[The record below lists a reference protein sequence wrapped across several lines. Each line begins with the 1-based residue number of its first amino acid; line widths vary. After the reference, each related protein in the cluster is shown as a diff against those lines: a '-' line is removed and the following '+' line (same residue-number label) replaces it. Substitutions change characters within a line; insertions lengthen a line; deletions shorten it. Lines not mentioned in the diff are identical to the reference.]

1 MVLGPADSGTTFVS
15 AAGGRAWLS
24 GGRVIRAAD
33 AAWQPIPGS
42 KALKAALF
50 FFLFFSFFLF
60 FFFFLPALG
69 ERRAW
74 LPLALGWL
82 LSQCWVGPSA
92 ESVRDDRTEA
102 VARVERIDGL
112 ERPCRRKAAVASLST
127 RLWTQQ

>member
-1 MVLGPADSGTTFVS
+1 MVRVHHLSKDMVLGPADSGTTFVS

-60 FFFFLPALG
+60 FFFFAPGRGVVYALVRA
-69 ERRAW
+69 RRAV
-74 LPLALGWL
+74 P
-82 LSQCWVGPSA
+82 QQPDYVQMQ
-92 ESVRDDRTEA
+92 RNITMYYT
-102 VARVERIDGL
+102 
-112 ERPCRRKAAVASLST
+112 ST
-127 RLWTQQ
+127 DVPGNTVVTPPPKKTKKTSD